1 MKYFEILSES
11 DVEQIHEA
19 SLQVMGR
26 VGLDIYYPPALKL
39 LSMAG
44 ARVDGNRVF
53 FSKKLV
59 ETQIKKA
66 PEQFCLHARNPE
78 NNVIVGGENAL
89 FLPANCPPFVSDL
102 DEGRRY
108 GTLADYEN
116 FVKLTGHSKNLD
128 MSSNILIEPSD
139 IPVEQRNV
147 KMLYATMKNTDK
159 CFMGGALGRAGA
171 DETMKMVAMLFGIEQ
186 KKLPEKARVISIP
199 CSLTPLK
206 YDELMLECLISYA
219 QAGQPVIVNSLA
231 IAGATAPATL
241 AGTLVVENSE
251 VLAGIVIA
259 QLVRE
264 GTPVVYGGASTS
276 ADMRTG
282 ALSVG
287 APEMALNNIMTAQMA
302 RYYKIPSRAVGAL
315 TEAKKVGSQSAYE
328 SMMNLTS
335 AVSCGLNMILHAAGS
350 LESINCMSYEKF
362 IIDDEMCGMAKRIKR
377 GVNVTTETLGLEAI
391 KDVGPG
397 GHFLAHAHT
406 FQHFRTE
413 SFMPQLG
420 NRTSFDTWKKSNDKD
435 MAQKANQ
442 EWKRILSEYT
452 PPELPPDVDADLK
465 SYIQSV

>member
-1 MKYFEILSES
+1 MKYFEILSDS
-11 DVEQIHEA
+11 DMDQIHDA
-19 SLQVMGR
+19 SLQVMER
-26 VGLDIYYPPALKL
+26 VGLDIFYPPALEI
-39 LSMAG
+39 LSKAG
-44 ARVDGNRVF
+44 AKVDGNRVSF
-53 FSKKLV
+53 PKNLV
-59 ETQIKKA
+59 EAQIKKA

-78 NNVIVGGENAL
+78 NNVIVGGDHAL
-89 FLPANCPPFVSDL
+89 FLPANCPPFVTDL
-102 DEGRRY
+102 DKGRRY
-108 GTLADYEN
+108 GTLEDYEN

-128 MSSNILIEPSD
+128 MSSNILIEPSNVP
-139 IPVEQRNV
+139 IEQRNV

-159 CFMGGALGRAGA
+159 CFMGGALGRTGA
-171 DETMKMVAMLFGIEQ
+171 EETMKMVAMLFGIEE
-186 KKLPEKARVISIP
+186 KTLPEKARVISIP

-219 QAGQPVIVNSLA
+219 AAGQPVIVNSLA

-241 AGTLVVENSE
+241 AGTLVVENAE
-251 VLAGIVIA
+251 ILAGIVIA

-287 APEMALNNIMTAQMA
+287 GPEMSLNNIMTAQMA

-315 TEAKKVGSQSAYE
+315 TEAKKVGNQSAYE

-362 IIDDEMCGMAKRIKR
+362 MIDDEMCGMAKRIKR
-377 GVNVTTETLGLEAI
+377 GVSITPETLGLDAI
-391 KDVGPG
+391 EEVGPG
-397 GHFLAHAHT
+397 GHFLAHPHT
-406 FQHFRTE
+406 FKHFRTE

-420 NRTSFDTWKKSNDKD
+420 NRKNFDAWEKSDDKDIAQRANKEWKK
-435 MAQKANQ
+435 
-442 EWKRILSEYT
+442 ILSEYT
-452 PPELPPDVDADLK
+452 PPELPSDIDADLNA
-465 SYIQSV
+465 YVQSI

>member
-11 DVEQIHEA
+11 DIEQIHET
-19 SLQVMGR
+19 SLHVMES
-26 VGLDIYYPPALKL
+26 VGLDIHYPNALKL

-44 ARVDGNRVF
+44 AKVDGNRVF
-53 FSKKLV
+53 FPKKLV
-59 ETQIKKA
+59 EEQMTKA

-78 NNVIVGGENAL
+78 NNVIIGGDHTL

-147 KMLYATMKNTDK
+147 KMLYTTMKNTDK
-159 CFMGGALGRAGA
+159 CFMGGALGRTGA
-171 DETMKMVAMLFGIEQ
+171 DETMKMVAMLFGIEE
-186 KKLPEKARVISIP
+186 KKMPEKARVISIP

-206 YDELMLECLISYA
+206 YDKSMLECLVAYA
-219 QAGQPVIVNSLA
+219 NAGQPVIVNSLA
-231 IAGATAPATL
+231 IAGATAPVTL

-251 VLAGIVIA
+251 ILAGIVIA

-282 ALSVG
+282 SLSVG

-335 AVSCGLNMILHAAGS
+335 AVSCGLNMILHAAGA

-362 IIDDEMCGMAKRIKR
+362 IIDDEMCGMTNRIKS
-377 GVNVTTETLGLEAI
+377 GVRITEETLGLEAI
-391 KDVGPG
+391 KEVGPG

-406 FQHFRTE
+406 FKHFRTE

-420 NRTSFDTWKKSNDKD
+420 NRTSFDAWEKSNDRD
-435 MAQKANQ
+435 MAQKANK
-442 EWKRILSEYT
+442 EWKKILSEYT
-452 PPELPPDVDADLK
+452 APGLPADIDADLK
-465 SYIQSV
+465 SYVQSV